1 MYDMGHGYSSEG
13 SMAEANRQKD
23 EGDEGLAGTR
33 DVTRQMRLK
42 IWWRVPRPVNS
53 VPRPPADF

>member
-1 MYDMGHGYSSEG
+1 MGHGYSSEG